1 MKKNKQ
7 FIQDL
12 RSMSAVEL
20 QKKLTE
26 LVVEREQARHKK
38 ADGKLTDLN
47 LVKKLDDQI
56 AAVKTIMKEVK

>member
-1 MKKNKQ
+1 MKKNKK

-12 RSMSAVEL
+12 RSMSAAEL

-26 LVVEREQARHKK
+26 LVLEREQARHKK
-38 ADGKLTDLN
+38 SVGKLTDIT
-47 LVKKLDDQI
+47 LVRKLGDQI